1 MDLVE
6 EAIVRGNRREIE
18 EAVVAFSSSKEQT
31 PPEFVYNASFRTI
44 STTRESTR
52 KHVSCNLCVVID
64 IALRHMCVTTLS
76 IAFERHRIVNKSG
89 WCKFFYDKGSSV
101 ILAHFINSSF
111 SPFATQSKRKFECVK
126 FLIEHGADPIER
138 AMFMPVPMWLFKCN
152 RPHSI
157 LHIASECGVD
167 DRTLNILIDAS
178 SDISNVMIEEGDSL
192 VYSSIVRQR
201 FSSAMRLILLGA
213 VTHHSILYDIVD
225 VLTRDDFGEM
235 VNETTL
241 YLIDMLLYAGVNPCV
256 AFNDV
261 NWSTNLKYP
270 FVCKFRNRPR
280 SKSLVL
286 RDHIQSFKQRVT
298 LRKMSYFT
306 LVTKS
311 YGMIP

>member
-1 MDLVE
+1 MKRVE
-6 EAIVRGNRREIE
+6 ETIARGNRREIE
-18 EAVVAFSSSKEQT
+18 EAAIVLSSSEERT
-31 PPEFVYNASFRTI
+31 RPEFVYNALFQTI
-44 STTRESTR
+44 STTYESLRNHIT
-52 KHVSCNLCVVID
+52 CNLCAVID
-64 IALRHMCVTTLS
+64 LALKRMCVTTLS
-76 IAFERHRIVNKSG
+76 IAFEKHRTHHSER
-89 WCKFFYDKGSSV
+89 CKFFDDKRST
-101 ILAHFINSSF
+101 ILLAHFMNSSL
-111 SPFATQSKRKFECVK
+111 SPLATQSNRKFECVK
-126 FLIEHGADPIER
+126 FLLEHDADPLENV
-138 AMFMPVPMWLFKCN
+138 MFTPMPAWLLRCN
-152 RPHSI
+152 RPHSV
-157 LHIASECGVD
+157 LYVASECGVD
-167 DRTLNILIDAS
+167 DRTLLAFLDRS

-213 VTHHSILYDIVD
+213 VTHHSTLYDIVD

-235 VNETTL
+235 VNEKTL

-256 AFNDV
+256 TFNDV

-270 FVCKFRNRPR
+270 FVSKIGNRPR

-286 RDHIQSFKQRVT
+286 RDRIQSFGQRVT